1 MLLRSRSLDPN
12 ISRSGCQQRR
22 LLAAPAE
29 AVKQPSLLAAEC
41 ALMLVLL
48 VLFLKILGRG
58 GDRGDGREGGGG
70 DGSGD
75 GSVSEGGIPRRVLE
89 G

>member
-58 GDRGDGREGGGG
+58 GDRGDGR
-70 DGSGD
+70 D
-75 GSVSEGGIPRRVLE
+75 RVAAAMGVGTE
-89 G
+89 A